1 MNLLGG
7 NYRRIS
13 LSSYL
18 DTVVHSS
25 LVNLLA
31 SVTFCALE
39 FFFFFYL
46 GIFTCDTPQHRFAV
60 FAVDQPLRFFCY
72 FKISN
77 IYICTMR
84 SLGSTTQD

>member
-39 FFFFFYL
+39 FFFFF
-46 GIFTCDTPQHRFAV
+46 FTLEFSLVIP
-60 FAVDQPLRFFCY
+60 
-72 FKISN
+72 
-77 IYICTMR
+77 R
-84 SLGSTTQD
+84 SIDLLFSQ